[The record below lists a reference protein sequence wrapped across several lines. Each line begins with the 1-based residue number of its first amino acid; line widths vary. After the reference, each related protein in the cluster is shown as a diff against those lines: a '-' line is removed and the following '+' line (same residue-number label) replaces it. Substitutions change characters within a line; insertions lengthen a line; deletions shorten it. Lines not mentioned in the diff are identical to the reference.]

1 MADRLTQ
8 LQDCLDDLLTHMYAS
23 LHYTYHRHPYGTI
36 PGQPQGPD
44 FRLAGDK
51 EDDDKEDKKEKE
63 KKLQNDAAAAANGEV
78 VKPTEP
84 STPAPETPAKF
95 NENLRELAQ
104 HLVLKEQQIEYII
117 NSLPGI
123 GNSEVDQEK
132 RMRELE
138 RELREVEER
147 RERKEREKEEL
158 VDLLGEV
165 IGKVKRVP

>member
-8 LQDCLDDLLTHMYAS
+8 LQDCLDDLLTQMYAS
-23 LHYTYHRHPYGTI
+23 LHYTYHRHPFGSI

-51 EDDDKEDKKEKE
+51 EDDDKEDKKEK
-63 KKLQNDAAAAANGEV
+63 KLQNDAAAANGEV
-78 VKPTEP
+78 VKPAEP

-104 HLVLKEQQIEYII
+104 DLVLKEQQIEYII

-123 GNSEVDQEK
+123 GNSEMDQEK

-138 RELREVEER
+138 KELREVEEE